1 MMNKLKLVKQLALIL
16 TIGVSVIACGN
27 SAAQDKNKTYPKPD
41 KNNKVIKT
49 DKEWKQLLTDEEYKV
64 LREQGTE
71 RAFSG
76 DLHDNHKAG
85 TYICAG
91 CGIDLFS
98 SEHKF
103 ESGTGWPSFWQP
115 INEANVEETMDKS
128 HGMTRSEIHCA
139 RCGGHLGH
147 VFEDGPKPTGLRY
160 CINSVSM
167 DFRAKAN
174 SNTKQ

>member
-1 MMNKLKLVKQLALIL
+1 MMNKLKLVKQLVVAL

-27 SAAQDKNKTYPKPD
+27 SAAQDKNKIYPKPD

-49 DKEWKQLLTDEEYKV
+49 DKEWKQLLTDEEYQV

-71 RAFSG
+71 RPFTG
-76 DLHDNHKAG
+76 DLHDNHKEG
-85 TYICAG
+85 TYICAA
-91 CGIDLFS
+91 CGLDLFS
-98 SEHKF
+98 SKHKF

-115 INEANVEETMDKS
+115 INDTNVAETMDKS
-128 HGMTRSEIHCA
+128 HGMTRSEVHCA

-167 DFRAKAN
+167 DFRADTSKAV
-174 SNTKQ
+174 K